1 MKQVDLVEI
10 LRSRETYDKDHPTIS
25 IYDALEAM
33 KEACN
38 QAIDLCAEN
47 AKLNHNYYDKDEERA
62 LYNEHKDFGFER
74 CDGDGIPYG
83 VDVVELNKES
93 ILNTKKQII

>member
-1 MKQVDLVEI
+1 MKQVNLVKI
-10 LRSRETYDKDHPTIS
+10 LRSRETYDKNHPTIS

-47 AKLNHNYYDKDEERA
+47 AELLNDKGEVTKGTIYVEGYEDELSWKR
-62 LYNEHKDFGFER
+62 R
-74 CDGDGIPYG
+74 
-83 VDVVELNKES
+83 DVTYQISKQS

>member
-38 QAIDLCAEN
+38 QAIELCAEK
-47 AKLNHNYYDKDEERA
+47 ADWDYYDSQSEIP
-62 LYNEHKDFGFER
+62 
-74 CDGDGIPYG
+74 DGEVFTGDSEYG
-83 VDVVELNKES
+83 YYSISKRT

>member
-47 AKLNHNYYDKDEERA
+47 AVAIIFVKPPVIKNDKYFAIID
-62 LYNEHKDFGFER
+62 
-74 CDGDGIPYG
+74 
-83 VDVVELNKES
+83 KES

>member
-10 LRSRETYDKDHPTIS
+10 LRSRETYDKDHSTIS

-47 AKLNHNYYDKDEERA
+47 AILGYDRILVDDPKEGDEA
-62 LYNEHKDFGFER
+62 YKNFPK
-74 CDGDGIPYG
+74 
-83 VDVVELNKES
+83 VNKQS
-93 ILNTKKQII
+93 ILDTKKQII